1 MSAKSKIQQII
12 ETEIQPRSVALE
24 KASADQKPKIEDLAN
39 KLAGAIKAKNQALI
53 KRHLSALEV
62 FRMGPYASL
71 KAGAKELV
79 GQLAKLKPA
88 DETGDDYKKIT
99 ALTTSLGILQ
109 GKLDRNYE
117 KLKQIEDLAN
127 DELERFVAEGG
138 NAREEWA
145 EMEGWLKAQL
155 EAGKLHLQAMET
167 LDDLANKAM
176 AAGDQADLD
185 YAIKKSEE
193 RSKWKPTQKE
203 VQEKFSKF
211 CVKCEASGLSQDLV
225 DQLTRDRVAF
235 KKIVDE
241 LADLNKK
248 MDEIQNRVE
257 NAYIST
263 VDVKAIARSLKLTD
277 AKAIERLKRALKPVG
292 DERVRAL
299 KALQIDFKLKFSPK
313 DMDMLMKVKTR

>member
-1 MSAKSKIQQII
+1 MSTKSKIQQVI
-12 ETEIQPRSVALE
+12 ETGIQPKLDALE
-24 KASADQKPKIEDLAN
+24 KASADQKPKVEDLAN
-39 KLAGAIKAKNQALI
+39 KLVGAIKAKNQPLI
-53 KRHLSALEV
+53 KRHLSALEE

-71 KAGAKELV
+71 KADAKTLA
-79 GQLAKLKPA
+79 GLLAKLQPA

-99 ALTTSLGILQ
+99 ALTKSLGELQ

-127 DELERFVAEGG
+127 DELEKFVAEGG
-138 NAREEWA
+138 DAREEWA

-167 LDDLANKAM
+167 LDDLANKAI
-176 AAGDQADLD
+176 AAGDQGDLD

-203 VQEKFSKF
+203 IQEKFAKF

-225 DQLTRDRVAF
+225 DQLTRDRAAF

-241 LADLNKK
+241 LAVLNKK
-248 MDEIQNRVE
+248 MDEIQNRVQ

-263 VDVKAIARSLKLTD
+263 VDVKALARALKITD
-277 AKAIERLKRALKPVG
+277 PKAVERLKRALKPEG
-292 DERVRAL
+292 GERERAL
-299 KALQIDFKLKFSPK
+299 KALQLDFKLKFSPK
-313 DMDMLMKVKTR
+313 DMAMLMKAKTR